1 MRKLKLQMQISLDG
15 YVAGPNGE
23 MDWMIM
29 NWDDALNNYVM
40 QISEPID
47 TILLGRKLAEGF
59 IDTWKGINDNPESAN
74 KFSQIMND
82 SHKIVFS
89 RTITSHQWANTSVT
103 NNNLVSE
110 VNKLKNQNG
119 GDMIAY
125 GGGNF
130 ASQLIQHN
138 LIDEYHLFINPV
150 MLGGGM
156 PIMDK
161 LAERLLL
168 NHVES
173 KGFSYGITLVSY
185 IPSQSNNLSKI

>member
-29 NWDDALNNYVM
+29 NWDEALNNYVM
-40 QISEPID
+40 QISEPIE

-59 IDTWKGINDNPESAN
+59 IDTWKGVNENPETAN

-82 SHKIVFS
+82 SQKIVFS
-89 RTITSHQWANTSVT
+89 HTITSHKWENTTVT
-103 NNNLVSE
+103 NNDLVE
-110 VNKLKNQNG
+110 VVNKLKKQSG

-173 KGFSYGITLVSY
+173 RGFPCGITLVSY
-185 IPSQSNNLSKI
+185 IPSQSNN